1 MKEWLSYIST
11 LHSREIDLGLSRV
24 ITLAEKLSLRDF
36 SCPVITVA
44 GTNGKGSV
52 IKCLESIYLA
62 AGYKVA
68 AYTSPHLLQF
78 NERLRIN
85 GNSVADAA
93 LVSAFSFVENNRN
106 NQPLSFF
113 EFTTLAIFYIC
124 KKQPLD
130 VLLLEIGLGGR
141 LDAVNIIEPN
151 VAVISNIDIDH
162 TDYLGKDRESIGR
175 EKAGII
181 RWKELI
187 VCGDPN
193 PPKSVYETARK
204 LEAPFFQFKTD
215 FFAKVGKGIWEWRG
229 PETVF
234 EKLPL
239 PELKIQNA
247 ATSLMALHCLQRRL
261 PLSLDDIRSGINK
274 AALPGRF
281 ECVQKPV
288 PIIFDVAHNPQATR
302 YLAEKLQKTTHA
314 GCRTLAVVGM
324 LQDKDIRGI
333 FESMFSCVDQ
343 WYIGGLREEARGA
356 TSENLMEVLVECKGG
371 KSDADAEICYDF
383 VSVIEAFEGALNN
396 CGLQDRII
404 VFGSFHTVGLVK
416 QYLLGKVNDGN

>member
-1 MKEWLSYIST
+1 MKEWLSYISK

-24 ITLAEKLSLRDF
+24 VTLAEKLSLRDF

-52 IKCLESIYLA
+52 IKFLESIYLA
-62 AGYKVA
+62 AGYRVA
-68 AYTSPHLLQF
+68 AYTSPHLLKF

-85 GNSVADAA
+85 GHSVADEK
-93 LVSAFSFVENNRN
+93 LVDAFSFVENNRN

-141 LDAVNIIEPN
+141 LDAVNIVEPN

-162 TDYLGKDRESIGR
+162 TNYLGKDRESIGR

-181 RWKELI
+181 RWHKLI

-193 PPKSVYETARK
+193 PPKSVHETAKK
-204 LEAPFFQFKTD
+204 LEAPFFQFETD
-215 FFAKVGKGIWEWRG
+215 FFAKVGEGIWEWQG
-229 PETVF
+229 PETVL

-247 ATSLMALHCLQRRL
+247 ATSLMALHCLHERL
-261 PLSLDDIRSGINK
+261 PLSLNAIRNGINK
-274 AALPGRF
+274 AVLPGRF
-281 ECVQKPV
+281 ERVQKPA
-288 PIIFDVAHNPQATR
+288 PIIFDVAHNPQAAR
-302 YLAEKLQKTTHA
+302 YLAKKLQQTAYASRK
-314 GCRTLAVVGM
+314 TLAVVGM
-324 LQDKDIRGI
+324 LQDKDIRGT
-333 FESMFSCVDQ
+333 FESMLSCVDQ
-343 WYIGGLREEARGA
+343 WYIGGLQKEARGA
-356 TSENLMEVLVECKGG
+356 TSENLMEVLVECKENSA
-371 KSDADAEICYDF
+371 KICYSF
-383 VSVIEAFEGALNN
+383 VSVTEAFKGALNN
-396 CGLQDRII
+396 CGSQDRIV
-404 VFGSFHTVGLVK
+404 VFGSFHTVGIVK
-416 QYLLGKVNDGN
+416 QYLSGKVDDGN

>member
-1 MKEWLSYIST
+1 MKEWLSYIGR
-11 LHSREIDLGLSRV
+11 LHSRGIDLGLSRI

-52 IKCLESIYLA
+52 IKFLESIYLA
-62 AGYKVA
+62 AGYRVA

-85 GNSVADAA
+85 GYSVADEV
-93 LVSAFSFVENNRN
+93 LIDAFSFVENNRS
-106 NQPLSFF
+106 NQLLSFF

-124 KKQPLD
+124 KRQPLD

-162 TDYLGKDRESIGR
+162 TDYLGKDRESIGQ

-181 RWKELI
+181 RWHKLI

-193 PPKSVYETARK
+193 PPKSVYETAKK
-204 LEAPFFQFKTD
+204 LEAPFFQFETD
-215 FFAKVGKGIWEWRG
+215 FFANVGEGIWEWQG

-234 EKLPL
+234 EKLPF
-239 PELKIQNA
+239 PELKVQNA

-261 PLSLDDIRSGINK
+261 PLSLDAIRNGINK

-288 PIIFDVAHNPQATR
+288 PIIFDVAHNPQAAR
-302 YLAEKLQKTTHA
+302 YLAEKLQQTAHTSR
-314 GCRTLAVVGM
+314 RTLAVVGM

-333 FESMFSCVDQ
+333 FESMLSCVDQ
-343 WYIGGLREEARGA
+343 WYIGGLQKEARGA
-356 TSENLMEVLVECKGG
+356 TSENLVKVLVECKGG
-371 KSDADAEICYDF
+371 SAKICYSF
-383 VSVIEAFEGALNN
+383 VSVTEAFEGALNN
-396 CGLQDRII
+396 CGSQDRII

-416 QYLLGKVNDGN
+416 QYLSGKVNDGN

>member
-1 MKEWLSYIST
+1 MEDWLSYISM
-11 LHSREIDLGLSRV
+11 LHSRKIDLGLSR
-24 ITLAEKLSLRDF
+24 IATLAEKLSLRDF

-52 IKCLESIYLA
+52 IKLLESIYLA
-62 AGYKVA
+62 AGYRVA
-68 AYTSPHLLQF
+68 AYTSPHLLKF

-85 GNSVADAA
+85 GDAVADEA
-93 LVSAFSFVENNRN
+93 LVNAFSFVESNRN
-106 NQPLSFF
+106 HQLLSFF

-130 VLLLEIGLGGR
+130 ILLLEIGLGGR
-141 LDAVNIIEPN
+141 LDAVNIVEPN

-162 TDYLGKDRESIGR
+162 TDWLGKDRESIGR

-181 RWKELI
+181 RWHKLI

-193 PPKSVYETARK
+193 PPQSVYETAKK

-215 FFAKVGKGIWEWRG
+215 FFAKVGEGIWEWQG
-229 PETVF
+229 PATVF

-239 PELKIQNA
+239 PALKIQNA
-247 ATSLMALHCLQRRL
+247 ATSLMALYCLQGRL
-261 PLSLDDIRSGINK
+261 PLSLDAIRNGINK

-302 YLAEKLQKTTHA
+302 YLAEKLQQTANA
-314 GCRTLAVVGM
+314 GRTLAVVGM
-324 LQDKDIRGI
+324 LHDKDIQGA
-333 FESMFSCVDQ
+333 FESMLCCIDQ
-343 WYIGGLREEARGA
+343 WYVGGLQEETTRGA
-356 TSENLMEVLVECKGG
+356 TSENLMEVLLECRA
-371 KSDADAEICYDF
+371 SAETCYNF
-383 VSVIEAFEGALNN
+383 FSVTEAFEGALNN
-396 CGLQDRII
+396 CGLQDRIV

-416 QYLLGKVNDGN
+416 RYLSGERNGGH